1 MSTLKDYIYE
11 FPLFFDLSEDEIGLL
26 SKNCMLKKYY
36 SGNILFYE
44 KESQQNIYF
53 LAKGALKIYKVDR
66 LDNEIFMYN
75 VNAGNLIS
83 EITDIDGSIGC
94 FANAEF
100 TKDSEVLVFDY
111 STFKDLFSTNSK
123 FLLNLVREF
132 AKKTKML
139 QCIINR
145 EIVFD
150 GTAKVA
156 FMIVH
161 DLESFNTLKKGEIAY
176 TLNLQPETLSRILN
190 KLFRNNYIQNDGQNI
205 KIVDL
210 DGLKSCYE

>member
-1 MSTLKDYIYE
+1 LADLKQYMSKYQLFSDLCDEELTL
-11 FPLFFDLSEDEIGLL
+11 LAS
-26 SKNCMLKKYY
+26 STSLKKFY
-36 SGNILFYE
+36 SGNILHYE
-44 KESQQNIYF
+44 KDKQDSIYF
-53 LAKGALKIYKVDR
+53 LLTGALKIYKVDR

-75 VNAGNLIS
+75 ITGGNLIS
-83 EITDIDGSIGC
+83 EITDLDGSIGC

-100 TKDSEVLVFDY
+100 IKDSEVLVFDY
-111 STFKDLFSTNSK
+111 STFKDIFSSNTK
-123 FLLNLVREF
+123 FLLNLIKEF

-156 FMIVH
+156 FMLVQ
-161 DLESFNTLKKGEIAY
+161 DLESFNTLKKGDIAY
-176 TLNLQPETLSRILN
+176 MLNIQPETLSRILN
-190 KLFRNNYIQNDGQNI
+190 KLFRNSLIQNDGQNI

-210 DGLKSCYE
+210 DGLKALFE

>member
-1 MSTLKDYIYE
+1 MAISSEYFE
-11 FPLFFDLSEDEIGLL
+11 NHQLFFDLSTEEIDLL
-26 SKNCMLKKYY
+26 AQVTTLKKFYT
-36 SGNILFYE
+36 GNILYYE
-44 KESQQNIYF
+44 KDKQDSIYY
-53 LAKGALKIYKVDR
+53 LASGSLKIYKVDR

-75 VNAGNLIS
+75 INKGSLIS
-83 EITDIDGSIGC
+83 EITDLDGNIGC

-111 STFKDLFSTNSK
+111 STFKDIFSTNNK
-123 FLLNLVREF
+123 FLLNLIKEF

-156 FMIVH
+156 FMLAH
-161 DLESFNTLKKGEIAY
+161 DLESFNSLKKGEIAY
-176 TLNLQPETLSRILN
+176 MLNIQPETLSRILN